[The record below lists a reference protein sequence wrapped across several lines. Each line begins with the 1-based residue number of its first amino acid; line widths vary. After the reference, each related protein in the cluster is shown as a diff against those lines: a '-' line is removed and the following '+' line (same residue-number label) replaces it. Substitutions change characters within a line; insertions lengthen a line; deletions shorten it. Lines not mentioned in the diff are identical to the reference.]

1 MKTFLILGAGTGGT
15 MMANKLAKRLDPKEW
30 KIILVDRDVTHYYQ
44 PGFLFLPF
52 GYYKPED
59 IFKSKGKFVPS
70 GVEFVVS
77 DIELIDPEAS
87 KVTLLKDK
95 RVICYDQLLI
105 ATGTDIHPEEIEGMM
120 DAGWRK
126 NIFDFYTFEGAMALN
141 GFLKNFNGGRVVLNI
156 AEMPI
161 KCPVAPL
168 EFMYLADYYF
178 TQRGIRNKV
187 ELVYTTPLSGA
198 FTKPTAS
205 KMLGD
210 VMEKKHIH
218 TEADFNIMEVDSGKN
233 LLKSYDGRE
242 IEYDLLVTVPTNM
255 GSDVIKRSGMGD
267 VLNYVPTNKQTL
279 RSEKYENVW
288 VVGDA
293 SNIPASKAGSVV
305 HYAAET
311 LIENILSAIEGKPL
325 TAAFD
330 GHSTC
335 HIVSGFQK
343 SLLID
348 FSYEVEPLPGLY
360 PFPVVGPFP
369 LLKESW
375 FNYLG
380 KLSFKWI
387 YWNIMLRGIPF
398 PLPPSYSIAGK
409 KRIELA

>member
-15 MMANKLAKRLDPKEW
+15 MMANKLAKRLDPGEW

-52 GYYKPED
+52 GYYKPENV
-59 IFKSKGKFVPS
+59 FRSKDKFVPS

-77 DIELIDPEAS
+77 DVEVIDPEAS

-105 ATGTDIHPEEIEGMM
+105 ATGTDIHPEEIEGMT
-120 DAGWRK
+120 DAGWRN

-178 TQRGIRNKV
+178 TQRGIRNKID
-187 ELVYTTPLSGA
+187 LVFTTPLSGA

-218 TEADFNIMEVDSGKN
+218 TEGDFNIMEVDSSKN

-242 IEYDLLVTVPTNM
+242 IEYDLLVTIPTNM
-255 GSDVIKRSGMGD
+255 GDNVIKRSGMGD
-267 VLNYVPTNKQTL
+267 VLNFVPTNKQTL

-288 VVGDA
+288 VIGDA

-311 LIENILSAIEGKPL
+311 LIENILSTLEGKPL
-325 TAAFD
+325 TASFD

-348 FSYEVEPLPGLY
+348 FSYDVEPLPGLY

-375 FNYLG
+375 FNYIG
-380 KLSFKWI
+380 KLSFNWI

-409 KRIELA
+409 KQIELS